1 MVNKAL
7 NISLITKV
15 INKLELYAYF
25 PEMGIYKKYFD
36 KTKCMSFMI
45 EDQKFCDKYMKS
57 CKKVS
62 SIIKSKLNTEL
73 IYDKRY
79 L

>member
-1 MVNKAL
+1 MVNKTL

-36 KTKCMSFMI
+36 KTKCTSFMI
-45 EDQKFCDKYMKS
+45 EDQKFFDKYIKS
-57 CKKVS
+57 WEKVS
-62 SIIKSKLNTEL
+62 NVIKTN
-73 IYDKRY
+73 
-79 L
+79 